1 MTIADLPI
9 NVNSREYLAEK
20 SAELDQRLRHFA
32 HQLRTGRLS
41 GVALVRDKL
50 KVVPLQAATPPDAEV
65 LDRRLDALLPRVRIT
80 ELLFEVAERTGFL
93 AAFRDVRSGKEHDKP
108 HAILA
113 AILADGT
120 NLGVERMANASQGV
134 TYAQLAW
141 TQNWYISPENYEAA
155 LAQIVREHH
164 RLPFARNWG
173 EGVSASS
180 DGQFF
185 RTGRIRSGAAEI
197 NAKYDHKPGIKIY
210 SHLSDHFASF
220 SSRIMSATAS
230 EAPYVLDGL
239 LLGARELPLQELY
252 TDTGG
257 ASDHVF
263 GLCHL
268 LGFRFVPR
276 MRDLADRR
284 FGAIAANSAYKGIE
298 CLFGQA
304 IKVGA
309 IEAEWDDLIR
319 MAASIR
325 EGTVAPSV
333 ILRKLSAYRRQN
345 KLDLA
350 LRELGRIERTLFT
363 LDWLEQP
370 ELRRACQAGLNKG
383 EARHALADAI
393 YTNRQGRFTDRTLE
407 NQQYRASGLNLL
419 IAAIAYWNTLYLGRA
434 ADHIRYSGAEIDEAL
449 LAHVSP
455 LGWSHIGLT
464 GDYLW
469 EDASFSDGGGYRAL
483 HDPSGRLQL
492 VA

>member
-1 MTIADLPI
+1 M
-9 NVNSREYLAEK
+9 
-20 SAELDQRLRHFA
+20 
-32 HQLRTGRLS
+32 
-41 GVALVRDKL
+41 
-50 KVVPLQAATPPDAEV
+50 
-65 LDRRLDALLPRVRIT
+65 
-80 ELLFEVAERTGFL
+80 
-93 AAFRDVRSGKEHDKP
+93 
-108 HAILA
+108 
-113 AILADGT
+113 
-120 NLGVERMANASQGV
+120 
-134 TYAQLAW
+134 
-141 TQNWYISPENYEAA
+141 
-155 LAQIVREHH
+155 
-164 RLPFARNWG
+164 
-173 EGVSASS
+173 
-180 DGQFF
+180 
-185 RTGRIRSGAAEI
+185 
-197 NAKYDHKPGIKIY
+197 
-210 SHLSDHFASF
+210 
-220 SSRIMSATAS
+220 
-230 EAPYVLDGL
+230 LDGL
-239 LLGARELPLQELY
+239 MLGARDLPLQELY

-284 FGAIAANSAYKGIE
+284 LGTIVSSANYKGIE

-304 IKVGA
+304 IKVGT
-309 IEAEWDDLIR
+309 IEAEWDDLVR

-370 ELRRACQAGLNKG
+370 DLRRACQVGLNKG

-419 IAAIAYWNTLYLGRA
+419 IAAIAYWNALYLGRA
-434 ADHIRYSGAEIDEAL
+434 ADHLRYSGIEMDEAL

-469 EDASFSDGGGYRAL
+469 EDASFSGSRGYRAL
-483 HDPSGRLQL
+483 HDPSGRLRL